1 MIESTVKK
9 IMKTADLVAWKSKNE
24 SEYGIVLSTDDV
36 NICEQSNKYFIKVA
50 WNDGKIGN
58 VPTKLLRLVQQNE

>member
-1 MIESTVKK
+1 MTLTVKRIVK
-9 IMKTADLVAWKSKNE
+9 IADLVTWKSEDE
-24 SEYGIVLSTDDV
+24 SEYGIVLSIDDV
-36 NICEQSNKYFIKVA
+36 NICEQNNIYFIKVA